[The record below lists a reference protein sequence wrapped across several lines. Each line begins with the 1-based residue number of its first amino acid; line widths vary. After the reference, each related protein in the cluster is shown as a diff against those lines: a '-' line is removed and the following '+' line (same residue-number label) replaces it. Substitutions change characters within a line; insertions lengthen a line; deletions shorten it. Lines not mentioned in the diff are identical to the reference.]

1 MKIERTVFVPSGA
14 SRQDTAVVLVGTAR
28 EYGVDQRS
36 ILATASGFWIT
47 QALADL
53 VFSEEPAEEPES
65 PAEVEDEA
73 PKKRATKKTS
83 GDRAAKNTT
92 PNEE

>member
-53 VFSEEPAEEPES
+53 VFSEAPDEEES